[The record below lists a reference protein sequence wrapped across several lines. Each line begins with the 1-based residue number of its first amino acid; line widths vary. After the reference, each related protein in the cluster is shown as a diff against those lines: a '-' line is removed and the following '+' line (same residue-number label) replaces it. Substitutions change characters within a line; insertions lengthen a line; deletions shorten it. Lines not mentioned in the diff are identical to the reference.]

1 MYNSIADF
9 IRNDVKE
16 IEGIIGK
23 ILEGTKDATDLTLD
37 IQQRVERLG
46 SSMIAEIYELLD
58 NEIFESLVR
67 KKRWYVEHKDMQST
81 EISTRRNFIRK
92 LWIGDSV

>member
-16 IEGIIGK
+16 IEKIIGC
-23 ILEGTKDATDLTLD
+23 ILEGSKDATDLTLD
-37 IQQRVERLG
+37 IQERVERLG

-67 KKRWYVEHKDMQST
+67 KKRWYGKPV
-81 EISTRRNFIRK
+81 IFY
-92 LWIGDSV
+92 V